1 MIKFCV
7 TVIILSFTSYC
18 GKAQKSNYDIALIPD
33 AMKQNAFSV
42 IREEQIEFEVK
53 AVDKA
58 YYRVHKAV
66 SVLSEAGKGELF
78 FYETSDDFQ
87 SLGDVS
93 IQLFDSR
100 GKLIKKYS
108 KSDLTK
114 QAYGSGLVP
123 DGKIYYLGIP
133 VSEYPVTIQTDYEI
147 KYNSLWGYPKYIIQ
161 SPDQSVMSSAYT
173 TKILPELDLRYK
185 AKNTAIAPQISTADK
200 YKIYTWSVNNLPAIK
215 PEPGSGNSDG
225 LFPKI
230 LIAPNKIEYD
240 GYPGDMSS
248 WKNMGTWY
256 NNLVKKDN
264 TLSPALIAEIKNV
277 TAGTTSEKEKIKAI
291 YNYLQKNFR
300 YVSIQL
306 GIGGLKPFSADFV
319 HKNKYGDCKALS
331 NYMQACLNA
340 VNIKAYSA
348 WIRGDR
354 YPNIVDAD
362 FPSDPFNHQILCVP
376 LPSDTVWLECTSNT
390 ADFGVLGNFTEN
402 RAALLLTEDGGVLI
416 NTPKSKSVNNNYISN
431 SSIILLEDGSGT
443 AIVRL
448 NTSGEYKDDML
459 NYIFDQK
466 KDDQKKYLLEG
477 LGFLQ
482 PDVFELEYDKSD
494 MQAATKIKLD
504 IEKIP
509 EFTAGNKMFLN
520 PRIYK
525 IWTYALPKAENRT
538 QDFYFETP
546 FIKTDTTVYK
556 IPDGFA
562 LETLPKTKE
571 LQFEFGSFK
580 STYLFDE
587 SKKSIVTTARLEL
600 MEYRIPAAKF
610 MATKK
615 FFNDVL
621 AEYAEKIV
629 IKKL

>member
-1 MIKFCV
+1 MIKFCTALILFVV
-7 TVIILSFTSYC
+7 TVSFAI
-18 GKAQKSNYDIALIPD
+18 AQKSNYDIALIPE

-42 IREEQIEFEVK
+42 VREELVEFEVK

-58 YYRVHKAV
+58 YYRVHKVV

-78 FYETSDDFQ
+78 FYESSDDFQ

-93 IQLFDSR
+93 IQLFDSK
-100 GKLIKKYS
+100 GKLIHKYS

-123 DGKIYYLGIP
+123 DGKIYYLGVQAP
-133 VSEYPVTIQTDYEI
+133 EYPVTMQTDYEV

-173 TKILPELDLRYK
+173 IKILPELDLRYK
-185 AKNTAIAPQISTADK
+185 AKNTAITPQISTVDK
-200 YKIYTWSVNNLPAIK
+200 YKVYNWSVNNLPAIK
-215 PEPGSGNSDG
+215 PEQGSGNGDG

-230 LIAPNKIEYD
+230 LIAPNKIEFD

-248 WKNMGTWY
+248 WKSMGTWY

-264 TLSPALIAEIKNV
+264 TLSPALSTEIKNM
-277 TAGTTSEKEKIKAI
+277 TAGISSEKEKIKAI

-331 NYMQACLNA
+331 NYMQACLGA
-340 VNIKAYSA
+340 VNITAYSA

-376 LPSDTVWLECTSNT
+376 LSADTIWLECTSNT
-390 ADFGVLGNFTEN
+390 ADFGMLGNFTEN
-402 RAALLLTEDGGVLI
+402 RSALLLTTDGGVLI
-416 NTPKSKSVNNNYISN
+416 NTPKSKSVNNRYTSN
-431 SSIILLEDGSGT
+431 TSIDLRDDGAGT
-443 AIVRL
+443 AIIQL
-448 NTSGEYKDDML
+448 KTTGEFKDDML
-459 NYIFDQK
+459 HYIFDQK
-466 KDDQKKYLLEG
+466 KDDQKKYLVEQ

-482 PDVFELEYDKSD
+482 PDAFELEYDKND
-494 MQAATKIKLD
+494 MQAAAKIKLA

-525 IWTYALPKAENRT
+525 LWTSALPKAENRT

-546 FIKTDTTVYK
+546 FIKTDITVYK
-556 IPDGFA
+556 IPTGFVP
-562 LETLPKTKE
+562 ETLPKAKE
-571 LQFEFGSFK
+571 LQFEFGNFK
-580 STYLFDE
+580 STYQFDE
-587 SKKSIVTTARLEL
+587 NKKSIITTAWLEL
-600 MEYRIPAAKF
+600 KAYRIPAAKF
-610 MATKK
+610 IATKK

>member
-1 MIKFCV
+1 MKKFYTAFIVLVV
-7 TVIILSFTSYC
+7 TTHFAI
-18 GKAQKSNYDIALIPD
+18 AQKPNYDIALIPGT
-33 AMKQNAFSV
+33 MKQNAFSV

-58 YYRVHKAV
+58 YYRVHKVV

-100 GKLIKKYS
+100 GKSIYKYS

-123 DGKIYYLGIP
+123 DGKIYFLNVP
-133 VSEYPVTIQTDYEI
+133 ASEYPVTIQTDYEI

-161 SPDQSVMSSAYT
+161 APDQSVMNSAYT
-173 TKILPELDLRYK
+173 AKILPELDLRYK
-185 AKNTAIAPQISTADK
+185 PKNTAITPQISTTDK
-200 YKIYTWSVNNLPAIK
+200 YKVYNWSVNNLPAIK
-215 PEPGSGNSDG
+215 AEQGSGNGDG

-240 GYPGDMSS
+240 GYPGEMSS
-248 WKNMGTWY
+248 WKNMGIWY
-256 NNLVKKDN
+256 NNLVKKNN
-264 TLSPALIAEIKNV
+264 TLSPALSTEIKNI
-277 TAGTTSEKEKIKAI
+277 TAGISSEKEKIKII
-291 YNYLQKNFR
+291 YEYLQKNFR

-306 GIGGLKPFSADFV
+306 GIGGFKPFSADFV

-376 LPSDTVWLECTSNT
+376 LPSDTIWLECTSNT

-402 RAALLLTEDGGVLI
+402 RSALLLTEDGGVLI
-416 NTPKSKSVNNNYISN
+416 NTPKSKSVNNNYTSN
-431 SSIILLEDGSGT
+431 SSIDLQADGSGSAT
-443 AIVRL
+443 VQL
-448 NTSGEYKDDML
+448 NTTGEYKEDMM
-459 NYIFDQK
+459 NYVFDQK
-466 KDDQKKYLLEG
+466 KDEQKKYLLER

-482 PDVFELEYDKSD
+482 PDAFELDYDKND
-494 MQAATKIKLD
+494 KQAATKIKLD

-546 FIKTDTTVYK
+546 FIRTDTTVYK
-556 IPDGFA
+556 LPEGFVP
-562 LETLPKTKE
+562 ETLPKAKE
-571 LQFEFGSFK
+571 LLFEFGNFK
-580 STYLFDE
+580 STYQFDE
-587 SKKSIVTTARLEL
+587 NKKSIITTARLEL
-600 MEYRIPAAKF
+600 KEYRIPVEKF
-610 MATKK
+610 VATKK
-615 FFNDVL
+615 FFNDVSV
-621 AEYAEKIV
+621 EYSEKIV

>member
-1 MIKFCV
+1 MIKLCV
-7 TVIILSFTSYC
+7 TFIILVFTSYF
-18 GKAQKSNYDIALIPD
+18 GLAQKSNFDIALIPD

-42 IREEQIEFEVK
+42 IREEQIDFEVK

-93 IQLFDSR
+93 IQLFDSK
-100 GKLIKKYS
+100 GKSIHKYS

-114 QAYGSGLVP
+114 QAFGSGLVP

-161 SPDQSVMSSAYT
+161 APDQSVMSSAYT
-173 TKILPELDLRYK
+173 AKILPELDLRYK
-185 AKNTAIAPQISTADK
+185 AKNTSIAPQISTADK
-200 YKIYTWSVNNLPAIK
+200 YKVYNWSVTNLPAVK
-215 PEPGSGNSDG
+215 PEPESGNSDG

-240 GYPGDMSS
+240 GYAGDVSS
-248 WKNMGTWY
+248 WKSMGTWY

-264 TLSPALIAEIKNV
+264 ILSPALSAEIKNI
-277 TAGTTSEKEKIKAI
+277 TSGITSEKEKIKTI

-376 LPSDTVWLECTSNT
+376 LSADTVWLECTSNT

-402 RAALLLTEDGGVLI
+402 RSALLLTEDGGVLI
-416 NTPKSKSVNNNYISN
+416 NTPKSKSVNNTYISN
-431 SSIILLEDGSGT
+431 TSISLLEDGSGT
-443 AIVRL
+443 ATVQL
-448 NTSGEYKDDML
+448 NTSGEYKEDML

-466 KDDQKKYLLEG
+466 KDDQKKYLFDR

-482 PDVFELEYDKSD
+482 PDAFELEYDKSD
-494 MQAATKIKLD
+494 MQAAAKIKLA

-525 IWTYALPKAENRT
+525 IWSYALPKVENRT

-556 IPDGFA
+556 IPDGFV
-562 LETLPKTKE
+562 LETLPKAKE
-571 LQFEFGSFK
+571 LQFEFGNFK
-580 STYLFDE
+580 STYQFDE
-587 SKKSIVTTARLEL
+587 SKKSIITTARLEL
-600 MEYRIPAAKF
+600 KEYRIPVAKF
-610 MATKK
+610 VAAKK
-615 FFNDVL
+615 FFNEVL
-621 AEYAEKIV
+621 VEYSEKIV
-629 IKKL
+629 LKKL

>member
-1 MIKFCV
+1 MIKFYKAF
-7 TVIILSFTSYC
+7 IILFFTSYSAI
-18 GKAQKSNYDIALIPD
+18 AQKTNYDIALIPE

-42 IREEQIEFEVK
+42 IREEQILFEVR
-53 AVDKA
+53 AVDKG
-58 YYRVHKAV
+58 YYSVHKV
-66 SVLSEAGKGELF
+66 VTVLSEAGRNELF
-78 FYETSDDFQ
+78 FYETSNDFQ
-87 SLGDVS
+87 SLGNVT

-100 GKLIKKYS
+100 GKLIQKYS

-114 QAYGSGLVP
+114 QAFGSGLVP
-123 DGKIYYLGIP
+123 DGKVYFLNVP
-133 VSEYPVTIQTDYEI
+133 APAYPVTIQTDYQI
-147 KYNSLWGYPKYIIQ
+147 KYSSLWSYPKYIIQ
-161 SPDQSVMSSAYT
+161 SPDQSVMHSAYT
-173 TKILPELDLRYK
+173 IKILPELDLRYK
-185 AKNTAIAPQISTADK
+185 AKNTAITPQVSAEGK
-200 YKIYTWSVNNLPAIK
+200 YKIYNWSVTNAATVK
-215 PEPGSGNSDG
+215 AEQGSVRD
-225 LFPKI
+225 LLPKI
-230 LIAPNKIEYD
+230 LIAPNKIEFD

-264 TLSPALIAEIKNV
+264 TLSPAFSTEIKNM
-277 TAGTTSEKEKIKAI
+277 TAGISSEKEKIKII

-331 NYMQACLNA
+331 NYMQACLGA
-340 VNIKAYSA
+340 VNITAYSA

-376 LPSDTVWLECTSNT
+376 LSADTIWLECTSNT

-402 RAALLLTEDGGVLI
+402 RSALLLTDEGGVLI
-416 NTPKSKSVNNNYISN
+416 NTPKSKSVNNRYTSN
-431 SSIILLEDGSGT
+431 TNIDLRDDGAGAAIIQ
-443 AIVRL
+443 L
-448 NTSGEYKDDML
+448 NTTGEFKDDML

-466 KDDQKKYLLEG
+466 KDEQKKYLVEQ

-482 PDVFELEYDKSD
+482 PDAIELEYDKND
-494 MQAATKIKLD
+494 MQAATRIKLA

-509 EFTAGNKMFLN
+509 EFMAGDKMFLN

-538 QDFYFETP
+538 QDFYFQHP
-546 FIKTDTTVYK
+546 FIKTDTTIYNLPEGYV
-556 IPDGFA
+556 I
-562 LETLPKTKE
+562 ETLPKTK
-571 LQFEFGSFK
+571 QVSFDYGSFI
-580 STYLFDE
+580 STYQYDE
-587 SKKSIVTTARLEL
+587 NKKQITTTAKLQL
-600 MEYRIPAAKF
+600 DEYKIPAAKF
-610 MATKK
+610 IAAKK

-621 AEYAEKIV
+621 VEYAEKIV